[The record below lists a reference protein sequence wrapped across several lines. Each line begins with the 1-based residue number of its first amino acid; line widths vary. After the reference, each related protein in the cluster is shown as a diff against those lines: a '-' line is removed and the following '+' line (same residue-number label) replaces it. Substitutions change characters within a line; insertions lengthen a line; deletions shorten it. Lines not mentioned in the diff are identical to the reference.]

1 MRKSFFLSLIFFAI
15 SAVAFAQSSPEGSPC
30 PNFAQPFC
38 TDETPDGVSFPSG
51 TNGNASAFLGTDGI
65 SCCHS
70 TPAPAWYYM
79 QISSPGNLLIYLY
92 QTEFNDD
99 TDTIDVDFVCWG
111 PFEAQNQS
119 DFVSKLCNNTYT
131 LGTTSHGNHR
141 PPNGIHN
148 GNMGGY
154 PDGGV
159 VDCSWDGAGT
169 EWCYIPNAREG
180 QWYLLLILNYES
192 TYYPPGYGYVHF
204 DRVDAY
210 STATT
215 NCNLLN
221 TAGNNSPICEG
232 ETLELI
238 CTAPQAG
245 AIYRW
250 TLPGTSYGGPTQS
263 DTFRIYNA
271 TPDMTGEWQMT
282 MENISQHS
290 NTAYTQVTVNSSP
303 HPVMTSTDDFAVC
316 AGDSIH
322 LAVDSD
328 EGATYTWRV
337 KPVDSTQWKPLN
349 AQNPYVTSITY
360 PTENQNLVFYL
371 KETLNECEGTSIDT
385 VTVNPIPVIGITVDK
400 TQLCY
405 GESNNMTATG
415 GTQYQWSTGATSASI
430 NVTPLATTDYS
441 VNVKTDAQ
449 CEADTTFTIRVNP
462 EIIFGY
468 ETSPSYCDK
477 PTGSIAMQMQ
487 GGSGGFNF
495 TCPDPHVLFTDT
507 LAEQLLAGTYSVTAT
522 DAAGCSKTQN
532 IEVPAVA
539 GPSACFVFA
548 SSDDVHMSITN
559 CTTGGNNN
567 SYFWDFGDAV
577 TSVDVNPEHEYA
589 DPGRYTVSMQVID
602 ENQCMDSLKQDYL
615 INGPV
620 YFPNAF
626 TPNGDGLNDIMQ
638 VVGRTIQV
646 EDFLWV
652 VYDRRGTQAFVSIN
666 PELGWDGK
674 LSDGKPAPAGVYVY
688 YLKYKDVN
696 GNKFE
701 KEGSFTLIR

>member
-15 SAVAFAQSSPEGSPC
+15 SMVAFAQSSPAGSPC
-30 PNFAQPFC
+30 PDYALPFC
-38 TDETPDGVSFPSG
+38 TDDNPYGVTFPSG
-51 TNGNASAFLGTDGI
+51 TQGNASAFLGTNGI
-65 SCCHS
+65 SCCS
-70 TPAPAWYYM
+70 TTPCPAWYYM
-79 QISSPGNLLIYLY
+79 QIASPGNLLIYIT
-92 QTEFNDD
+92 QPG
-99 TDTIDVDFVCWG
+99 DVDFVCWG
-111 PFEAQNQS
+111 PFEAQNQA
-119 DFVSKLCNNTYT
+119 DFVTKLCNHTFT
-131 LGTTSHGNHR
+131 LGTTSHGSHR
-141 PPNGIHN
+141 PTDGNHN
-148 GNMGGY
+148 GDMGGY

-159 VDCSWDGAGT
+159 VDCSYNAAPT
-169 EWCYIPNAREG
+169 EWCYIPNAQQG
-180 QWYLLLILNYES
+180 QWYLLLITNYS
-192 TYYPPGYGYVHF
+192 QDPGSISFSPV
-204 DRVDAY
+204 AAS

-221 TAGNNSPICEG
+221 TADCNSPICEG
-232 ETLELI
+232 QTLQLI
-238 CTAPQAG
+238 CTAPHDG
-245 AIYRW
+245 ATYNW
-250 TLPGTSYGGPTQS
+250 TLPGTAYSYSTQNAVLE
-263 DTFRIYNA
+263 IPNA
-271 TPDMTGEWQMT
+271 TPDMSGEWHMT
-282 MENISQHS
+282 MSGISQSS
-290 NTAYTQVTVNSSP
+290 NEALVSVVVNATP
-303 HPVMTSTDDFAVC
+303 TPVMTSSDNFSVC
-316 AGDSIH
+316 AGDSVH
-322 LAVDSD
+322 LAVHNP
-328 EGATYTWRV
+328 EPGATYRWSVR
-337 KPVDSTQWKPLN
+337 PIGGDYAMF
-349 AQNPYVTSITY
+349 AQNVNSVAY
-360 PTENQNLVFYL
+360 PTTDEDLQFVLIQ
-371 KETLNECEGTSIDT
+371 TQNECTGVNEHI

-405 GESNNMTATG
+405 GESTNMTATG
-415 GTQYQWSTGATSASI
+415 GTQYRWSTGATSASI

-449 CEADTTFTIRVNP
+449 CESDTTFTITVDP

-468 ETSPSYCDK
+468 ETSPSYCEK
-477 PTGSIAMQMQ
+477 PTGTIAMQMT
-487 GGSGGFNF
+487 GGAGDYTFS
-495 TCPDPHVLFTDT
+495 CPTATFTDS
-507 LAEQLLAGTYSVTAT
+507 LAEHLLAGTYTVTAT
-522 DAAGCSKTQN
+522 DMIGCTKTQN
-532 IEVPAVA
+532 IEVAHVP
-539 GPSACFVFA
+539 GPTACFVFA

-589 DPGRYTVSMQVID
+589 DPGRYTVSMLVVD

-626 TPNGDGLNDIMQ
+626 TPNGDGLNDIMR

-674 LSDGKPAPAGVYVY
+674 LSNGKPAPAGVYVY

>member
-15 SAVAFAQSSPEGSPC
+15 SSVAFAQASPEGSPC
-30 PNFAQPFC
+30 PDFALPFC
-38 TDETPDGVSFPSG
+38 TDDGLGVTFPAVTGDAS
-51 TNGNASAFLGTDGI
+51 NASSFLGST
-65 SCCHS
+65 SYACLVS
-70 TPAPAWYYM
+70 TPRASWYYM
-79 QISSPGNLLIYLY
+79 QIASPGNLLLYL
-92 QTEFNDD
+92 NGSGLD
-99 TDTIDVDFVCWG
+99 IDFICWG
-111 PFEAQNQS
+111 PFDAQNQA
-119 DFVSKLCNNTYT
+119 DFLNKLCNHTII
-131 LGTTSHGNHR
+131 LGTTNLGSHRPYEGNHT
-141 PPNGIHN
+141 N
-148 GNMGGY
+148 NMGGY
-154 PDGGV
+154 PDGNV
-159 VDCSWDGAGT
+159 IDCSYDGAHT
-169 EWCYIPNAREG
+169 EWCYIPNAQTGE
-180 QWYLLLILNYES
+180 WYLLLMTNWS
-192 TYYPPGYGYVHF
+192 SSGSGNFSFSSVNTTPPI
-204 DRVDAY
+204 
-210 STATT
+210 ATT

-221 TAGNNSPICEG
+221 SAETNSPICEG
-232 ETLELI
+232 QTLQLI
-238 CTAPQAG
+238 CTAPHDG
-245 AIYRW
+245 AIYHW
-250 TLPGTSYGGPTQS
+250 TLPGTSYEVITQS
-263 DTFRIYNA
+263 DNYGFPNA

-282 MENISQHS
+282 MEGISQHS
-290 NTAYTQVTVNSSP
+290 NTASTYVTVNPSP
-303 HPVMTSTDDFAVC
+303 HPVMTSSDDFSVC

-322 LAVDSD
+322 LAVDLD
-328 EGATYTWRV
+328 EGAAYTWRV

-371 KETLNECEGTSIDT
+371 KETLNECEGTSTDT

-405 GESNNMTATG
+405 GESTNMTATG
-415 GTQYQWSTGATSASI
+415 GTQYQWSTGATTASI

-441 VNVKTDAQ
+441 VNVKTAAQ
-449 CEADTTFTIRVNP
+449 CEADTAFTIKVNP

-468 ETSPSYCDK
+468 ETSPSYCEK
-477 PTGSIAMQMQ
+477 PTGTIEMQMT
-487 GGSGGFNF
+487 GGAGDYTFN
-495 TCPDPHVLFTDT
+495 CPTATFTDS
-507 LAEQLLAGTYSVTAT
+507 LAEHLLAGTYTVTAT

-548 SSDDVHMSITN
+548 SNDDVHLSITN

-589 DPGRYTVSMQVID
+589 DPGRYTVSMLVVD

-626 TPNGDGLNDIMQ
+626 TPNGDGLNDIMR

>member
-15 SAVAFAQSSPEGSPC
+15 SMVAFAQSSPAGSPC
-30 PNFAQPFC
+30 PDYALPFC
-38 TDETPDGVSFPSG
+38 TDDNPYGVTFPSG
-51 TNGNASAFLGTDGI
+51 TQGNASAFLGTNGI
-65 SCCHS
+65 SCCS
-70 TPAPAWYYM
+70 TTPCPAWYYM
-79 QISSPGNLLIYLY
+79 QIASPGNLLIYIT
-92 QTEFNDD
+92 QPG
-99 TDTIDVDFVCWG
+99 DVDFVCWG
-111 PFEAQNQS
+111 PFEAQNQA
-119 DFVSKLCNNTYT
+119 DFVTKLCNHTFT
-131 LGTTSHGNHR
+131 LGTTSHGSHR
-141 PPNGIHN
+141 PTDGNHN
-148 GNMGGY
+148 GDMGGY

-159 VDCSWDGAGT
+159 VDCSYNAAPT
-169 EWCYIPNAREG
+169 EWCYIPNAQQG
-180 QWYLLLILNYES
+180 QWYLLLITNYS
-192 TYYPPGYGYVHF
+192 QDPGSISFSPV
-204 DRVDAY
+204 AAS

-221 TAGNNSPICEG
+221 TADCNSPICEG
-232 ETLELI
+232 QTLQLI
-238 CTAPQAG
+238 CTAPHDG
-245 AIYRW
+245 ATYNW
-250 TLPGTSYGGPTQS
+250 TLPGTAYSYSTQNAVLE
-263 DTFRIYNA
+263 IPNA
-271 TPDMTGEWQMT
+271 TPDMSGEWHMT
-282 MENISQHS
+282 MSGISQSS
-290 NTAYTQVTVNSSP
+290 NEALVSVVVNATP
-303 HPVMTSTDDFAVC
+303 TPVMTSSDNFSVC
-316 AGDSIH
+316 AGDSVH
-322 LAVDSD
+322 LAVHNP
-328 EGATYTWRV
+328 EPGATYRWSVR
-337 KPVDSTQWKPLN
+337 PIGGDYAMF
-349 AQNPYVTSITY
+349 AQNVNSVAY
-360 PTENQNLVFYL
+360 PTTDEDLQFVLIQ
-371 KETLNECEGTSIDT
+371 TQNECTGVNEHI

-405 GESNNMTATG
+405 GESTNMTATG
-415 GTQYQWSTGATSASI
+415 GTQYRWSTGATSASI

-449 CEADTTFTIRVNP
+449 CESDTTFTITVDP

-468 ETSPSYCDK
+468 ETSPSYCEK
-477 PTGSIAMQMQ
+477 PTGTIAMQMT
-487 GGSGGFNF
+487 GGAGDYTFS
-495 TCPDPHVLFTDT
+495 CPTATFTDS
-507 LAEQLLAGTYSVTAT
+507 LAEHLLAGTYTVTAT
-522 DAAGCSKTQN
+522 DMIGCTKTQN
-532 IEVPAVA
+532 IEVAHVP
-539 GPSACFVFA
+539 GPTACFVFA

-589 DPGRYTVSMQVID
+589 DPGRYTVSMLVVD

-626 TPNGDGLNDIMQ
+626 TPNGDGLNDIMR

-652 VYDRRGTQAFVSIN
+652 VYDRRGTQVFASIN

-674 LSDGKPAPAGVYVY
+674 LSDGKLAPTGVYVY